1 VRVLVYGAGVQGSV
15 YGAILAER
23 GHEVSFLARGERA
36 RQLRSGGLTIHGV
49 LGDRDVRLTRPV
61 VVEALDPH
69 DDFDLCLVAVRGE
82 QVDAILPALAR
93 SAVTRVVFMHNHA
106 NGSERLARTVGAQRT
121 VIAFPGAGG
130 SLAPDGVVQY
140 ALIAEQPTMV
150 GRSPSSPD
158 AAAPVVQLFRAAG
171 LRVSVVDDAD
181 AWLRRHAVLVAA
193 VSGAL
198 WRYDCDPARLV
209 AARDGVPDFIRAV
222 REGYAALDAAQ
233 VAPEPLALRAIF
245 RWVPLPL
252 ATAYWRRYLSGTH
265 GEIVFA
271 AHVRHAAGEMAA
283 IADEASAIMR
293 ETNVPTPTFDRLRRA
308 IPA

>member
-1 VRVLVYGAGVQGSV
+1 MRVLIYGAGVQGSV
-15 YGAILAER
+15 YGAMLAER

-36 RQLRSGGLTIHGV
+36 RQLRSDGLSIHGV
-49 LGDRDVRLTRPV
+49 LGDRDVRITEPV
-61 VVEALDPH
+61 VVEALAPH
-69 DDFDLCLVAVRGE
+69 DDYDLCLVTVRSE

-93 SAVTRVVFMHNHA
+93 SAVARVVFMHNHA
-106 NGSERLARTVGAQRT
+106 NGSEALVRSVGAQRT

-130 SLAPDGVVQY
+130 SLAPDGVVHY
-140 ALIAEQPTMV
+140 ALISEQPTMV
-150 GRSPSSPD
+150 GLSPAGPD
-158 AAAPVVQLFRAAG
+158 VATPVVQVFRAAG
-171 LRVSVVDDAD
+171 LRVSVVKDAD
-181 AWLRRHAVLVAA
+181 AWLRRHAVLVGA

-209 AARDGVPDFIRAV
+209 AARDGIPDFIRAV
-222 REGYAALDAAQ
+222 REGYAALDAAR

-252 ATAYWRRYLSGTH
+252 STAYWRKYLSGAH

-271 AHVRHAAGEMAA
+271 AHVRHAAAEMAT
-283 IADEASAIMR
+283 IADEATTIMR
-293 ETNVPTPTFDRLRRA
+293 STTVQTPTFDRLRRA